1 METEDFHPSIGKRK
15 YMEWKFSKRHTDQN
29 LEMAIGGTYNTFMV
43 VKIGC

>member
-1 METEDFHPSIGKRK
+1 METQDFHPSIGKRSILNGSLAK
-15 YMEWKFSKRHTDQN
+15 DTDQN